1 MCHVDNNDVTNLV
14 YNEHIML
21 LYENKNKRNSFIVDI
36 INEGLKNGC
45 LCIYASVDI
54 DNSKSIS
61 LIDNLSSRIINYE
74 KNIHNENLKFIDFKP
89 YYESALKGDLTLF
102 EELKSELEY
111 TLYKRLSEGK
121 KDKILIFSYAACTLS
136 ENRHFNECIDLE
148 KWSQDVHS
156 DWIRNNK
163 DITVVC
169 PHPKYIFKDDSL
181 QDIKNKLS
189 GFHDNTINIEN
200 EYSLQYFNNLITKN
214 RNFPDLTDYEQAIK
228 TMEEIKYNFMDEHKN
243 IINTYYSIF
252 SKRVDEMIYHNLN
265 NSKTEE
271 EYSNLYSNTNRNLMD
286 NQTNTSRIINDIMD
300 KNMDTFLKSIE
311 FAHKFYF
318 DVVQSYYNYIK
329 MRKKNF

>member
-1 MCHVDNNDVTNLV
+1 MPYFVNNNTNHLS
-14 YNEHIML
+14 NKHMML
-21 LYENKNKRNSFIVDI
+21 FYEDRNKCNNFIIDI

-102 EELKSELEY
+102 EELKLELEY

-121 KDKILIFSYAACTLS
+121 KDKILIFSDAACTLS
-136 ENRHFNECIDLE
+136 ENRRFNECMDLE
-148 KWSQDVHS
+148 KWSQDVHA

-181 QDIKNKLS
+181 QDIKNRLS

-214 RNFPDLTDYEQAIK
+214 RNFSDLINYEQAIK

-252 SKRVDEMIYHNLN
+252 SKRVEEMIYHNLN

-286 NQTNTSRIINDIMD
+286 NQTNTTRIINDIMD

-329 MRKKNF
+329 MRKKKF

>member
-1 MCHVDNNDVTNLV
+1 MRYFDNNDVTNIL
-14 YNEHIML
+14 YNKHLML
-21 LYENKNKRNSFIVDI
+21 LYENKNNRNNIIIDI

-54 DNSKSIS
+54 DNSKSIF
-61 LIDNLSSRIINYE
+61 LIDNSPSRIINYE
-74 KNIHNENLKFIDFKP
+74 ENIQNGNLQFINFKP
-89 YYESALKGDLTLF
+89 YYESALKGDLALF
-102 EELKSELEY
+102 EKLKVELER
-111 TLYKRLSEGK
+111 TLSKRLSEGK
-121 KDKILIFSYAACTLS
+121 KDKIIVISDAACTLS
-136 ENRHFNECIDLE
+136 ENRHFNECIGLE

-163 DITVVC
+163 EIAIVC
-169 PHPKYIFKDDSL
+169 PHPNYIFNEASV

-214 RNFPDLTDYEQAIK
+214 RNFPDLNDYEQAIK

-265 NSKTEE
+265 DSKTEE

-286 NQTNTSRIINDIMD
+286 NQTNTTRIINDIMD

>member
-1 MCHVDNNDVTNLV
+1 
-14 YNEHIML
+14 ML
-21 LYENKNKRNSFIVDI
+21 LYEDKNKRNNIIIDI

-74 KNIHNENLKFIDFKP
+74 KNIQNENLKFINFKP
-89 YYESALKGDLTLF
+89 YYEFALKGDLTLF

-121 KDKILIFSYAACTLS
+121 KDKILIFSDAACTLS
-136 ENRHFNECIDLE
+136 ENRHFKECIDLE
-148 KWSQDVHS
+148 KWPQDVHS

-163 DITVVC
+163 DITIVC
-169 PHPKYIFKDDSL
+169 PHPKYIFKEDSL

-189 GFHDNTINIEN
+189 SFHDNTINIEN

-214 RNFPDLTDYEQAIK
+214 RNFANLVNYEEVIK

-243 IINTYYSIF
+243 IINTYYSIC
-252 SKRVDEMIYHNLN
+252 SKRLDEMIYHN
-265 NSKTEE
+265 
-271 EYSNLYSNTNRNLMD
+271 
-286 NQTNTSRIINDIMD
+286 
-300 KNMDTFLKSIE
+300 
-311 FAHKFYF
+311 
-318 DVVQSYYNYIK
+318 
-329 MRKKNF
+329 